1 MNTGRA
7 EQRRSHLAMRDQISR
22 EEELGNT
29 ELYQHTS
36 SKDWAI
42 QHQSNDSLA
51 RTSRVEVM
59 QRSMGQRGR
68 LLIWIGLALMLII

>member
-7 EQRRSHLAMRDQISR
+7 GQRRSHLAMRDQISR
-22 EEELGNT
+22 EEELGST

-42 QHQSNDSLA
+42 QHQSNVNLA
-51 RTSRVEVM
+51 QTSRVEVM
-59 QRSMGQRGR
+59 QRSMGQKGR